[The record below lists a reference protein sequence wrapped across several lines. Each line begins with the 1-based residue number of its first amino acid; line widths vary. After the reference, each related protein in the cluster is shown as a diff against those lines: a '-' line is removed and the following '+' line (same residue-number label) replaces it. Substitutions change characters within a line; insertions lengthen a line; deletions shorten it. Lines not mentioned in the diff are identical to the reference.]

1 MSGWRAA
8 GLTHRY
14 PQSSRPAVM
23 DVSLDVPAG
32 ATTAVL
38 GPNGSGKSTLLRLL
52 LGTLAP
58 SAGTVTFQ
66 ERPLAEWPRPALAR
80 EIGVVPQ
87 GEEAVF
93 PTTVREM
100 VAMGRYPHLGPW
112 RREGPADR
120 AAVDEA
126 MRRCDVLSLSHRAVQ
141 TLSGGERQRARV
153 ARALAQEAD
162 TLALDEPTAALDVGH
177 EMAIFEL
184 LRDLGHGGRTV
195 LLVTHNLNLAA
206 RYADRLVLMDAGRV
220 AAAGAPADVLTRETV
235 QRVYGWPVEIVPHP
249 GPGPD
254 AGAPQVV
261 PLAGD
266 QCARMEIARAT
277 GMDGEGGRDAA

>member
-1 MSGWRAA
+1 MSGWRCA
-8 GLTHRY
+8 GLTYRY
-14 PQSSRPAVM
+14 PEATRPAVL
-23 DVSLDVPAG
+23 DVTVDVPAG

-58 SAGTVTFQ
+58 SAGSAAFRG
-66 ERPLAEWPRPALAR
+66 RPLSAWPREALAR
-80 EIGVVPQ
+80 EVGVVPQ

-93 PTTVREM
+93 PMSVREM

-112 RREGPADR
+112 RREGDADR
-120 AAVDEA
+120 AAVEAA
-126 MRRCDVLSLSHRAVQ
+126 MRRCDVLALSHRALS

-153 ARALAQEAD
+153 ARALAQEAG

-184 LRDLGHGGRTV
+184 LRDLGHAGRTV

-206 RYADRLVLMDAGRV
+206 RYADRLVLMDGGRV
-220 AAAGAPADVLTRETV
+220 AAEGAPADVLTRETV
-235 QRVYGWPVEIVPHP
+235 EAVYGWPVEIVPHP

-266 QCARMEIARAT
+266 QCARMHRELARAT
-277 GMDGEGGRDAA
+277 GTDGVGEA